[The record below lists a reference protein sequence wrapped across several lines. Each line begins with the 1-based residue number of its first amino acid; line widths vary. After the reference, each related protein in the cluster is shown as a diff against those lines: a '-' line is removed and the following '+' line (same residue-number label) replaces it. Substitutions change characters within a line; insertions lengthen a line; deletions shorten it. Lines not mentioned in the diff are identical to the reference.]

1 MSNKKRYRIRKARN
15 GEQVN
20 VVNPMQQ
27 FMQKAAQGMQQPS
40 PEQMAMMQ
48 QEQMLQQ
55 QSASQS
61 ENQVVQVIAQ
71 GMQQGVAPQE
81 IIAKLLQGGVSPN
94 EAAEGLLQ
102 VVVLKAQESG
112 KQLSSEEGQAL
123 QAQVQE
129 IVGSVMQQMQGAQQ
143 QEQPSEEEMI
153 AMQEQ
158 EQMAQAPQ
166 MTKGGFKKQ
175 LLDEAGEG
183 REMQTETPGSILP
196 QPSTLNKFIEGVKNE
211 GNEFY
216 AKEMT
221 NAADSAGMFKKGGDT
236 SLWSDRKYARK
247 ASKQDPYA
255 RRDRRALR
263 RGLQQGAFGRDDI
276 DNSFVTGDSLLPE
289 NYSNRDFRDV
299 YKDLGTMGADFAS
312 TFMPQVFSH
321 RNTDNEFSRNGTG
334 LEDTDVDIHFKRKPF
349 GRREWNISGL
359 DYTSLPAYG
368 GRGNYNADGTYAPY
382 GTRTQTTYSKGVEGV
397 RTIAN
402 AINDVNDDTDDTD
415 DTVIERDANI
425 SGPVDPVMNYQNDP
439 EGMFSDP
446 FNDPLRQFTDPADP
460 ALSEAAQAEAQA
472 RAEAEAEAEKARLYE
487 QQMLE
492 KEAQGVIDNPSD
504 GSGMSLAEQIEYAA
518 KQAQARGEKSL
529 QLTPTFTDEEMP
541 EENEKIVEEYQAK
554 QKEAASSNSN
564 SNWLKQG
571 EKLGFDNID
580 NAPPIE
586 VERELNRYIAKGKEW
601 QDFISDR
608 EKVEDYFFTGEKNKL
623 TSEDLQWLKSYPG
636 WKNSYNNWKKARSE
650 KDEYGYSDLD
660 RRYNQMLQPTS
671 FFLRNVTG
679 PNSKGEVHKS
689 YKDVIDEI
697 KNDYLKKEPLE
708 GYDIVEGNFYA
719 RLLVERYKNASAA
732 EKAEL
737 EKKFKK
743 AKELPSKNKAKS
755 KAKSDAAR
763 KKAYTVDSA
772 KKYFT
777 DRFPDYKKNPRK
789 YKITKVGEGIYN
801 LDGIDGGSFMRYE
814 PRDTYR
820 TGGAV
825 LPRYNAGGG
834 LIKSAASGVN
844 KYLPGLVSYAKS
856 LPLHRLN
863 PFAQSTLGPDYAVGT
878 ANSALNFFRNGTGSG
893 AVPTSIKAYN
903 NKQGEGWVPGW
914 DDIYEPG
921 NKAIQYYDDAEKYI
935 QENSP
940 MYNTFTNADESNSLF
955 RGIENANP
963 QKINQKFPMAIS
975 LDPLNKEVT
984 RAKNLGLPYPQ
995 APEDYRFKTFDNWKG
1010 WVDMDPKQ
1018 VTKMMNEAQNASPF
1032 RIENDMVS
1040 QGLLS
1045 NALGDIKLGSS
1056 KGIMNYELENM
1067 NNSPNL
1073 VEGLINR
1080 PVDSAGD
1087 LETGY
1092 GTILNN
1098 PMYREI
1104 KGKEGPMFGITNEG
1118 LSQPELDLFLRSQM
1132 LEGIDPQSTIA
1143 FDNSAA
1149 LDNQRYVEALK
1160 NQGNPAN
1167 VIRDEKGKPILDPD
1181 EMQRLLF
1188 GNISGRSK
1196 LGPHGNL
1203 QNEYYPIK
1211 NRFKPN
1217 NLWTNLN
1224 RDGGAVDPKLYD
1236 YVYGGEDE
1244 MGSDELKDVTGPYF
1258 APGGAFKKPKIDPA
1272 LGMETPSKEV
1282 QDYRENVYPTSKG
1295 IFGQVGDHLKGMV
1308 SPITQGQGIKGA
1320 FNTLGQ
1326 AFAPTDFNWFS
1337 QNKYGKKNALGYMG
1351 VDGLPNTIV
1360 RPWDKDSLYY
1370 DNETGYNTNNAGDRA
1385 VGKYTNLDYKKKPL
1399 RKGRLTVTDSP
1410 VQTDRD
1416 GNIVEGSNMG
1426 FLDMNQGT
1434 EIPLPGNK
1442 PKIAIGGETLNKYVM
1457 AGEIDENFMEDQ
1469 ESSDLN
1475 LVQNKEP
1482 DFDFSNCPEGWE
1494 TDPTTECY
1502 KKSME
1507 MGTDENKYK
1516 VNKARSI
1523 NAPLIDMAAEK
1534 TADFIVDASTAVN
1547 NAKKFQHGFNTDA
1560 YSDAKANQVSYDT
1573 GQGWDAITGYQSMV
1587 DSQFNEP
1594 VRVSSARPRGM
1605 NQFASRGGQ
1614 YAVGGVYDLT
1624 PQQIDAIY
1632 AAGGSIEIIE

>member
-1 MSNKKRYRIRKARN
+1 
-15 GEQVN
+15 
-20 VVNPMQQ
+20 MQQ

-94 EAAEGLLQ
+94 EVAEGLLQ
-102 VVVLKAQESG
+102 VVALKAQESG

-123 QAQVQE
+123 QTQVQE

-143 QEQPSEEEMI
+143 QEQPSEEEMM

-175 LLDEAGEG
+175 LLDKAREG

-221 NAADSAGMFKKGGDT
+221 NAADSAGMFRKGGNT

-263 RGLQQGAFGRDDI
+263 RGLQQGAFERDDI
-276 DNSFVTGDSLLPE
+276 DNSFVTGNSLLPE
-289 NYSNRDFRDV
+289 NYSNRDFRDI

-321 RNTDNEFSRNGTG
+321 RNTDNEFSRKGTG
-334 LEDTDVDIHFKRKPF
+334 LEDTDVDIYFKRKPF
-349 GRREWNISGL
+349 GRREWSISGL
-359 DYTSLPAYG
+359 DYTSIPAYG

-382 GTRTQTTYSKGVEGV
+382 GTRTQTTYSRGIEGV

-402 AINDVNDDTDDTD
+402 AINDVNDDTDNPL
-415 DTVIERDANI
+415 IERDANI
-425 SGPVDPVMNYQNDP
+425 SGPVDPIMNYQNDP

-446 FNDPLRQFTDPADP
+446 SNDPLRQFTDSADP

-472 RAEAEAEAEKARLYE
+472 RAEAEARAEEARLYE

-492 KEAQGVIDNPSD
+492 KQAQGVIDNPSD

-529 QLTPTFTDEEMP
+529 QLTPTYTNEEMP
-541 EENEKIVEEYQAK
+541 EENEKIVEEYEAK
-554 QKEAASSNSN
+554 QKEAARRAAEPLNKWKRENKDTLDYIYNS
-564 SNWLKQG
+564 
-571 EKLGFDNID
+571 FHT
-580 NAPPIE
+580 A
-586 VERELNRYIAKGKEW
+586 
-601 QDFISDR
+601 
-608 EKVEDYFFTGEKNKL
+608 TG
-623 TSEDLQWLKSYPG
+623 
-636 WKNSYNNWKKARSE
+636 
-650 KDEYGYSDLD
+650 SDLAKYSQD
-660 RRYNQMLQPTS
+660 YS
-671 FFLRNVTG
+671 
-679 PNSKGEVHKS
+679 S
-689 YKDVIDEI
+689 YADMI
-697 KNDYLKKEPLE
+697 KMFREHPDAQNIMEYQ
-708 GYDIVEGNFYA
+708 YIVEK
-719 RLLVERYKNASAA
+719 YKNASAA

-737 EKKFKK
+737 EKKFKR

-763 KKAYTVDSA
+763 KKAYTVDAA

-777 DRFPDYKKNPRK
+777 DRFPDYKNNPKK

-814 PRDTYR
+814 PRLDTYR

-825 LPRYNAGGG
+825 LPRYEGGGG
-834 LIKSAASGVN
+834 LGLLKSAASGVS
-844 KYLPGLVSYAKS
+844 KYLPGLVNYAKN

-878 ANSALNFFRNGTGSG
+878 ANSALNFFRDGTGSG
-893 AVPTSIKAYN
+893 AVPTSMRAYN
-903 NKQGEGWVPGW
+903 NKSGEGWVGSW

-921 NKAIQYYDDAEKYI
+921 NKSIQYYDDAEKYI

-940 MYNTFTNADESNSLF
+940 MYNTFTNADESNLLF
-955 RGIENANP
+955 RGIKNADP
-963 QKINQKFPMAIS
+963 QLINQKFPMAIS
-975 LDPLNKEVT
+975 LAPWNNKDVI
-984 RAKNLGLPYPQ
+984 RARNLGVPYPQ

-1032 RIENDMVS
+1032 RISNDMVS
-1040 QGLLS
+1040 QGLLG
-1045 NALGDIKLGSS
+1045 NALAGIKLNSS
-1056 KGIMNYELENM
+1056 KGIMNYELKNM
-1067 NNSPNL
+1067 NNRPNL

-1080 PVDSAGD
+1080 PVDTAGD

-1118 LSQPELDLFLRSQM
+1118 LSQKELDLFLRSQM

-1149 LDNQRYVEALK
+1149 LDNLRYVEALK

-1167 VIRDEKGKPILDPD
+1167 VIRDEKGNPILDPD
-1181 EMQRLLF
+1181 EIQRLLF

-1196 LGPHGNL
+1196 VGPFGNL

-1211 NRFKPN
+1211 DRFKPN

-1224 RDGGAVDPKLYD
+1224 REGGAVDPKLYD

-1244 MGSDELKDVTGPYF
+1244 MDPDQFKDVTDPYF

-1272 LGMETPSKEV
+1272 LGMKSPSQEV
-1282 QDYRENVYPTSKG
+1282 QDYRKNVYPTSKG

-1326 AFAPTDFNWFS
+1326 AIAPTDFTWLS
-1337 QNKYGKKNALGYMG
+1337 QNKYGKKNALGYIG

-1360 RPWDKDSLYY
+1360 RPWDEDSLYY
-1370 DNETGYNTNNAGDRA
+1370 DSTAGYNTNNTGDRA

-1426 FLDMNQGT
+1426 FLDMNKGT

-1457 AGEIDENFMEDQ
+1457 AGEIDENLMEDQ
-1469 ESSDLN
+1469 ESPDLN

-1516 VNKARSI
+1516 VNNARSI

-1534 TADFIVDASTAVN
+1534 TADFIVDADTAVN

>member
-1 MSNKKRYRIRKARN
+1 MSNKKRYRIRKAKT
-15 GEQVN
+15 GEQTGVN
-20 VVNPMQQ
+20 NAMQQ
-27 FMQKAAQGMQQPS
+27 FMAKAQPGMQQPS
-40 PEQMAMMQ
+40 QEEMAMMQ

-55 QSASQS
+55 QAASQS
-61 ENQVVQVIAQ
+61 ENQVMQVIAQ
-71 GMQQGVAPQE
+71 GMQQGVTPQE
-81 IIAKLLQGGVSPN
+81 IIAKLLQAGASPN
-94 EAAEGLLQ
+94 EIAEGLLQ
-102 VVVLKAQESG
+102 VTALKAQESG
-112 KQLSSEEGQAL
+112 KQLSPEEGQAL
-123 QAQVQE
+123 QDQVQE
-129 IVGSVMQQMQGAQQ
+129 LVGSVMQQMQGAQQ
-143 QEQPSEEEMI
+143 QQQPSEEEMI

-175 LLDEAGEG
+175 LLDVAREG

-196 QPSTLNKFIEGVKNE
+196 QPSKLNTFIEGVKNE

-221 NAADSAGMFKKGGDT
+221 NAADSAGMFRKGGDT
-236 SLWSDRKYARK
+236 SMWSDRKYARK

-263 RGLQQGAFGRDDI
+263 RGLQQGKFGRDDI

-289 NYSNRDFRDV
+289 SYSNRDFRDI

-321 RNTDNEFSRNGTG
+321 RNTDNEFSRKGTG
-334 LEDTDVDIHFKRKPF
+334 LEDTDVDIYFKRKPF
-349 GRREWNISGL
+349 GRREWSISGL

-382 GTRTQTTYSKGVEGV
+382 GTRTQTTYSRGVEGV

-402 AINDVNDDTDDTD
+402 EINDVNDDTDNPL
-415 DTVIERDANI
+415 IERDANI
-425 SGPVDPVMNYQNDP
+425 SGPVDPIMNYQNDP

-446 FNDPLRQFTDPADP
+446 YNDPLRQFTDSADP
-460 ALSEAAQAEAQA
+460 ALSEAALEEAQA
-472 RAEAEAEAEKARLYE
+472 RAEAEARAEEARLYE

-492 KEAQGVIDNPSD
+492 KQAQGVIDNPSD
-504 GSGMSLAEQIEYAA
+504 GSGMSLLEQLDYL
-518 KQAQARGEKSL
+518 KS
-529 QLTPTFTDEEMP
+529 QGHKSADLTPTYTDEEMP
-541 EENEKIVEEYQAK
+541 EENVKTVEEYEAK
-554 QKEAASSNSN
+554 QKEAARIAAQPLNKWKRENKDKLDYIYNSWHTATDSPLAN
-564 SNWLKQG
+564 L
-571 EKLGFDNID
+571 
-580 NAPPIE
+580 
-586 VERELNRYIAKGKEW
+586 V
-601 QDFISDR
+601 
-608 EKVEDYFFTGEKNKL
+608 
-623 TSEDLQWLKSYPG
+623 
-636 WKNSYNNWKKARSE
+636 
-650 KDEYGYSDLD
+650 
-660 RRYNQMLQPTS
+660 
-671 FFLRNVTG
+671 
-679 PNSKGEVHKS
+679 
-689 YKDVIDEI
+689 KDVESDSYANMI
-697 KNDYLKKEPLE
+697 KWLRKHPDAKSIMEHQYVIEK
-708 GYDIVEGNFYA
+708 YD
-719 RLLVERYKNASAA
+719 NASAA

-737 EKKFKK
+737 EKKFKR
-743 AKELPSKNKAKS
+743 AQELPSKNEAKA

-763 KKAYTVDSA
+763 KKAYTVDAA

-777 DRFPDYKKNPRK
+777 DKFPDYKNNPRK
-789 YKITKVGEGIYN
+789 YKITKLGEGIYN
-801 LDGIDGGSFMRYE
+801 LDGVDGGSFMRYE
-814 PRDTYR
+814 PRLDTYR

-825 LPRYNAGGG
+825 LPRYNGGG
-834 LIKSAASGVN
+834 LLKSAASGVN

-878 ANSALNFFRNGTGSG
+878 ANSALNFFRDGTNSG
-893 AVPTSIKAYN
+893 AVPTSIRAYN
-903 NKQGEGWVPGW
+903 NKSGEGWVGSW
-914 DDIYEPG
+914 DDIYEQG
-921 NKAIQYYDDAEKYI
+921 NKSIKYYDDAEKYI

-940 MYNTFTNADESNSLF
+940 MYNTFTNADESEFLF
-955 RGIENANP
+955 QGIENADR
-963 QKINQKFPMAIS
+963 QKINQKFPFAIS
-975 LDPLNKEVT
+975 MNPINQDVS
-984 RAKNLGLPYPQ
+984 RAGELGVPYPK
-995 APEDYRFKTFDNWKG
+995 APSDYSFKTFDNWKG
-1010 WVDMDPKQ
+1010 WTDMDPKQ
-1018 VTKMMNEAQNASPF
+1018 VNKMMNAAQNASPF
-1032 RIENDMVS
+1032 KIQNEMISRS
-1040 QGLLS
+1040 LLE
-1045 NALGDIKLGSS
+1045 NALARIKLNSS
-1056 KGIMNYELENM
+1056 KGIMNYESKNI
-1067 NNSPNL
+1067 NKRPNL
-1073 VEGLINR
+1073 IEGLINR

-1087 LETGY
+1087 VETGY

-1098 PMYREI
+1098 PMYREL
-1104 KGKEGPMFGITNEG
+1104 KGKEGPIEGITNEG
-1118 LSQPELDLFLRSQM
+1118 LSKPELDLFLRSQM
-1132 LEGIDPQSTIA
+1132 LEGISPNSTIA
-1143 FDNSAA
+1143 FDNTAA
-1149 LDNQRYVEALK
+1149 LDNMRYIEALK
-1160 NQGNPAN
+1160 SQGNPMN
-1167 VIRDEKGKPILDPD
+1167 VIRDQEGNPILDPQ
-1181 EMQRLLF
+1181 EIQRLLF

-1196 LGPHGNL
+1196 LGPHGDLKGNL
-1203 QNEYYPIK
+1203 DSHFN
-1211 NRFKPN
+1211 NDRFKAN

-1224 RDGGAVDPKLYD
+1224 RDGGSVSPELYD

-1244 MGSDELKDVTGPYF
+1244 MDPYF

-1308 SPITQGQGIKGA
+1308 SPITQGQGFKGA

-1326 AFAPTDFNWFS
+1326 AVAPTKFNWLS
-1337 QNKYGKKNALGYMG
+1337 QNKYGKKNALGYIG

-1370 DNETGYNTNNAGDRA
+1370 NNEVGYNTNNIGDRA

-1416 GNIVEGSNMG
+1416 GNIVEESNMG
-1426 FLDMNQGT
+1426 FLDMNKGT

-1475 LVQNKEP
+1475 LVQNKKP

-1494 TDPTTECY
+1494 TDPSSECY

-1605 NQFASRGGQ
+1605 NQFAARGGQ